1 MMIGHR
7 FTAFLRSM
15 AFVLVAGALA
25 AGAAAA
31 AEEGGGLL
39 GKAADFQGKN
49 LEGKTVTLQSLL
61 GKGPIVVDFWATWC
75 KPCIKELPH
84 LQRIYEKYCD
94 KGLSMLAVSTDSP
107 KTESQV
113 KPFVLGKKYT
123 FTVLLDPSQ
132 EIFKSLQGKGAM
144 PYTVVIDAEGNIRYR
159 HTGYRPGDE
168 NELEKV
174 IVEIM
179 GGTAPAE
186 TPAQQGQEESTEPNS
201 ESSEG

>member
-1 MMIGHR
+1 MTGHR

-15 AFVLVAGALA
+15 AFVLVAGALG

-84 LQRIYEKYCD
+84 LQRIYEKYSD
-94 KGLSMLAVSTDSP
+94 
-107 KTESQV
+107 
-113 KPFVLGKKYT
+113 
-123 FTVLLDPSQ
+123 
-132 EIFKSLQGKGAM
+132 
-144 PYTVVIDAEGNIRYR
+144 
-159 HTGYRPGDE
+159 
-168 NELEKV
+168 
-174 IVEIM
+174 
-179 GGTAPAE
+179 
-186 TPAQQGQEESTEPNS
+186 
-201 ESSEG
+201 